1 MVGDVGMDVGRK
13 GQHHERLII
22 SYPSAAIIYNIM
34 HLLADLGKF
43 LSAIC
48 HNGTG
53 RIASSILWCFLSPSK
68 SCCLINQVHFLKRT
82 FLLLPHS
89 AAYQGHRY

>member
-34 HLLADLGKF
+34 HLLDLGKF

-82 FLLLPHS
+82 LLLLPHS